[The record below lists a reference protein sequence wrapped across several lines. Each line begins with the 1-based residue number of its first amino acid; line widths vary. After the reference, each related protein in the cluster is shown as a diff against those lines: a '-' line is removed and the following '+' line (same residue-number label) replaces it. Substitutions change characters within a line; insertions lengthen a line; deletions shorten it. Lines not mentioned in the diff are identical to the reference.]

1 MGLSQREHFSWARTQ
16 GHPADDI
23 SAQVD
28 QAERSSVHYE
38 LTHDTEDIDEERRA
52 LARRWID
59 MARASK
65 ECEPQWLPDTPLA
78 TRPVV
83 SRIAVP
89 MVRLL
94 AEETN
99 FPDKA
104 LGEGIVG
111 LLFLAHLPPVKYSC
125 QDRLEASGGCPPG
138 S

>member
-1 MGLSQREHFSWARTQ
+1 MIDSCTRTR

-28 QAERSSVHYE
+28 QAVRSAVRYE

-104 LGEGIVG
+104 LGEVSWVSRFSNTYRPSSI
-111 LLFLAHLPPVKYSC
+111 PVKIGWKL
-125 QDRLEASGGCPPG
+125 RGIPPG
-138 S
+138 FGTLMVP